1 MTWQDYEEKKK
12 EIQKNSL
19 FEEAEP
25 DEYEE
30 EVKRLVREM
39 GL

>member
-19 FEEAEP
+19 FDETEH

-30 EVKRLVREM
+30 EIKQLLQEM

>member
-1 MTWQDYEEKKK
+1 MTCQDYEEKKK

-19 FEEAEP
+19 YDETEP

-30 EVKRLVREM
+30 EIKQLLQEM